1 MVCLERWIVVLL
13 VVFLAL
19 PAVHAGENWDFSGK
33 KLLVSLENVARTGKL
48 NLIVNSP
55 DREISSCS
63 LPLSSS
69 MPDVLQALAEAAG
82 CVADKVGDCWLIVDK
97 ELWKLNEDPE
107 WLVVQAPEHPVDS
120 VFKSIQSFPPPGVRL
135 FSVASANIG
144 ILDGYK
150 YELEK
155 AQKLFNASLR
165 PGRLFLIDLKFKSSG
180 ASDSFASLR
189 FAAIDGVETMIEF
202 QPPGGQRLGGTV
214 SVKQVFP
221 GRFSLSGELAPTRA
235 RAARAKFNSEFTVG
249 QAEVAS
255 FTLGVGKDEIICAW
269 AVELVAEP
277 SRLKVSQ
284 PAVSESCEES
294 PGKNGEEMIFPVTSE
309 AAVLLNLSVIQE
321 PLNDVLSMIVASESG
336 NLVCDSSCSGTI
348 SLLCF
353 GPELYF
359 EELMN
364 LAARATGMGVRK
376 IGATWMVAPAAK
388 ISDAFCRD
396 LFSTRRLQFSDEKTM
411 LSIIKQLINKMRIT
425 DNMRVAGDFFVN
437 GLVYG
442 GSGQGMSNLR
452 KIIALLDSP
461 PLQLSVQMFCKFGA
475 NHISESML
483 LPVARP
489 FSRKLGSGS
498 ATATVELLPVCFSAN
513 GIIGLRYNYSS
524 LPSESGVKMT
534 GWTYLD
540 TASDT
545 MILSLT
551 GNEEFEIRLNG
562 FLSDRQIIRPEIE
575 LPPDSGDSAF
585 DDAFD
590 DSF

>member
-1 MVCLERWIVVLL
+1 
-13 VVFLAL
+13 
-19 PAVHAGENWDFSGK
+19 
-33 KLLVSLENVARTGKL
+33 
-48 NLIVNSP
+48 
-55 DREISSCS
+55 
-63 LPLSSS
+63 
-69 MPDVLQALAEAAG
+69 MPDVLQILAEAAG
-82 CVADKVGDCWLIVDK
+82 CVAAKVGDSWLVVDK
-97 ELWKLNEDPE
+97 DLWKLNEAPE
-107 WLVVQAPEHPVDS
+107 WLVVQAPEQPVDS
-120 VFKSIQSFPPPGVRL
+120 VFKGIRSFLPPGIKL
-135 FSVASANIG
+135 FSVASANIA
-144 ILDGYK
+144 ILAGYK

-155 AQKLFNASLR
+155 ARKLFEVSLR
-165 PGRLFLIDLKFKSSG
+165 PGRLLMIDFKLSSPI

-189 FAAIDGVETMIEF
+189 FAAIDGVETMIDF

-214 SVKQVFP
+214 SVRQVFP
-221 GRFSLSGELAPTRA
+221 GRFSLSAELTPTRA
-235 RAARAKFNSEFTVG
+235 RAARVKYNSEFTVG
-249 QAEVAS
+249 QAEFAS
-255 FTLGVGKDEIICAW
+255 FTLGGGKDEINCAW

-277 SRLKVSQ
+277 SKLKVSM
-284 PAVSESCEES
+284 PAVSVSCEES
-294 PGKNGEEMIFPVTSE
+294 PGKNEEEETILPVTSE
-309 AAVLLNLSVIQE
+309 AARLMNLSVIQE
-321 PLNDVLSMIVASESG
+321 PLNDILSMIVASENG
-336 NLVCDSSCSGTI
+336 NLVCASSCSGTI

-498 ATATVELLPVCFSAN
+498 ATSTFELLPVCFSAN

-545 MILSLT
+545 TILSLT
-551 GNEEFEIRLNG
+551 GNEEFEVRLNG

-575 LPPDSGDSAF
+575 FPHNSGDSAF
-585 DDAFD
+585 DDTFD